1 MDTATEILKRVRRVE
16 LKARRMASETFAG
29 GYQSSFRGQ
38 GLDFDDFREYMA
50 GDEPRFIDWKVT
62 ARMGSPFVRKFR
74 EDREISL
81 MLVVD
86 TSASMRYGSQEH
98 SKLEYAAEL
107 AAVLAFSAQHT
118 GDKCGLLLYGQEQP
132 LFLPPAKGYKQV
144 LRIVREVLNSPEGSS
159 GSGLEPVCQRLL
171 NMNKRSLVILIS
183 DFLYPPDK
191 VSLGKLNFKHE
202 VVVLRV
208 NDPAEIHPPDA
219 GQVILRDAET
229 GLVSQVNLGNSLI
242 RLKYTEM
249 MEEHRREWKTMMNQT
264 GLDSLDLSTDQ
275 NYIAKL
281 QQLFRT
287 RTKRFTV

>member
-1 MDTATEILKRVRRVE
+1 MDTASEILKRVRRVE
-16 LKARRMASETFAG
+16 LKTRRMASETFAG

-81 MLVVD
+81 MLAVD
-86 TSASMRYGSQEH
+86 TSASMRYGSREH

-118 GDKCGLLLYGQEQP
+118 GDKCGLLLFGQDSQ

-144 LRIVREVLNSPEGSS
+144 LRIVREVLESPENDPGA
-159 GSGLEPVCQRLL
+159 GLEPASQRLL

-191 VSLGKLNFKHE
+191 VALGKLNFKHE
-202 VVVLRV
+202 VVALRV

-219 GQVILRDAET
+219 GQVLLRDPET
-229 GLVSQVNLGNSLI
+229 GQVSQVNLGNSLL
-242 RLKYTEM
+242 RRKYTEM
-249 MEEHRREWKTMMNQT
+249 MEEHRRDWKTLMNQT
-264 GLDSLDLSTDQ
+264 GLDSLDLATDQ
-275 NYIAKL
+275 NYIPKL

>member
-1 MDTATEILKRVRRVE
+1 MDTASEILKRVRRVE

-38 GLDFDDFREYMA
+38 GLDFDDFREYMP

-86 TSASMRYGSQEH
+86 TSASMRYGSQAH

-118 GDKCGLLLYGQEQP
+118 GDKCGLLLFGKEP
-132 LFLPPAKGYKQV
+132 RLFLPPAKGYKQV
-144 LRIVREVLNSPEGSS
+144 LRIVREVLNSPNDDPGA
-159 GSGLEPVCQRLL
+159 GLEPVCQRLL
-171 NMNKRSLVILIS
+171 NMHKRSLVILIS
-183 DFLYPPDK
+183 DFLFPPDK
-191 VSLGKLNFKHE
+191 VALGKLNFKHE
-202 VVVLRV
+202 LVTLRV
-208 NDPAEIHPPDA
+208 NDPAEITPPDA
-219 GQVILRDAET
+219 GQLLLRDPET
-229 GLVSQVNLGNSLI
+229 AQVVQVNLGNSLL
-242 RLKYTEM
+242 RRKYTEM
-249 MEEHRREWKTMMNQT
+249 MEAHRSEWKTIMNQT
-264 GLDSLDLSTDQ
+264 GIDSLDLATDQ
-275 NYIAKL
+275 NYSAKL

-287 RTKRFTV
+287 RTKRYTV

>member
-1 MDTATEILKRVRRVE
+1 MDTASEILKKVRRVE
-16 LKARRMASETFAG
+16 LKTRRMASETFAG

-62 ARMGSPFVRKFR
+62 ARMGTPFVRKFR

-81 MLVVD
+81 MLAVD
-86 TSASMRYGSQEH
+86 TSASMRYGSREH

-118 GDKCGLLLYGQEQP
+118 GDKCGLLLFGQESQ

-144 LRIVREVLNSPEGSS
+144 LRIVREVLESPENDPGT
-159 GSGLEPVCQRLL
+159 GLEPASQRLL

-191 VSLGKLNFKHE
+191 VALGKLNFKHE
-202 VVVLRV
+202 VVALRV

-219 GQVILRDAET
+219 GQVLLRDPET
-229 GLVSQVNLGNSLI
+229 GQVSQVNLGNSLL
-242 RLKYTEM
+242 RSKYTEM
-249 MEEHRREWKTMMNQT
+249 MEEHRRDWKTLMNQT

-275 NYIAKL
+275 NYIPKL